1 MVAGDYKRFKR
12 KGGSEDLRKQRMHA
26 KKLVKWGVALTSTL
40 VLGGV
45 VGPVGGQLLNA
56 SSIVYAQNQESVT
69 AVLTFYDV
77 SDLSEIADRVYIDIK
92 TGESIVYNY
101 PVFDVYTLHE
111 DYDSV
116 LILDYDSVARRNGET
131 IATGFRKVEKPAETP
146 TEQPV
151 EQPVEIPVEQ
161 PTEVPVETPTEQP
174 TDKPTDQ
181 PISVAVIA
189 ISETEGPLSHHYIT
203 INPGETKTIS
213 APEVEGWK
221 LDQYTDPTYELTYDQ
236 ALKTLNSAGF
246 VWVQF
251 WMIKDTAPTAK
262 EPVIFTVY
270 HRVAGGDIL
279 LLDNA
284 VVNPGES
291 ITLTPITVDGYV
303 ARADNKYT
311 YTYDEVATGSS
322 SLFVAEILYDKVAV
336 DQPTEQPAEQPTEQ
350 PVDQPVEQLA
360 EQVVDT
366 PTDKPVEQLTDAS
379 SLTDQTAGKVQV
391 VAATD
396 KKTVDKSAPS
406 TPAVKPEEVSQPVA
420 KTLPKTGDSGS
431 ILLVLGGVL
440 SGLSGLGLAATSR
453 KRD

>member
-1 MVAGDYKRFKR
+1 MEKHEKIVT
-12 KGGSEDLRKQRMHA
+12 
-26 KKLVKWGVALTSTL
+26 KKIGITL
-40 VLGGV
+40 ACTTLLGGV
-45 VGPVGGQLLNA
+45 IAPVAVPAFQN
-56 SSIVYAQNQESVT
+56 IVYAETNQ
-69 AVLTFYDV
+69 
-77 SDLSEIADRVYIDIK
+77 
-92 TGESIVYNY
+92 
-101 PVFDVYTLHE
+101 
-111 DYDSV
+111 
-116 LILDYDSVARRNGET
+116 
-131 IATGFRKVEKPAETP
+131 
-146 TEQPV
+146 Q
-151 EQPVEIPVEQ
+151 
-161 PTEVPVETPTEQP
+161 
-174 TDKPTDQ
+174 Q

-189 ISETEGPLSHHYIT
+189 ISGSDGPLSHYYIT

-213 APEVEGWK
+213 APKVEGWK
-221 LDQYTDPTYELTYDQ
+221 LDQYTNPTHELTYDQ

-251 WMIKDTAPTAK
+251 WMIKDAAPTTK
-262 EPVIFTVY
+262 DPVIFTVA
-270 HRVAGGDIL
+270 HRVAGGDDL

-291 ITLTPITVDGYV
+291 ITLTPIAVDGYI

-336 DQPTEQPAEQPTEQ
+336 DQPVEQPAEQPVETPAEQPTEQ
-350 PVDQPVEQLA
+350 PTEQPADQPVEQPAEVPVEQPVEQPA
-360 EQVVDT
+360 EQPAEQPVEQPAET

-406 TPAVKPEEVSQPVA
+406 TTAVKPQEVSQPVA
-420 KTLPKTGDSGS
+420 KTLPKTGDSS
-431 ILLVLGGVL
+431 SMLLVLGGVL
-440 SGLSGLGLAATSR
+440 FGLSGLGLAATSR

>member
-101 PVFDVYTLHE
+101 PVFDGYTLHE

-181 PISVAVIA
+181 PISVAIIA
-189 ISETEGPLSHHYIT
+189 ISEADGPLSHYYVT
-203 INPGETKTIS
+203 LNPGETKTVE
-213 APEVEGWK
+213 APKVDGYK
-221 LDQYTDPTYELTYDQ
+221 LDQYAGPTYELTYDY
-236 ALKTLNSAGF
+236 ALGLMNSGGSA
-246 VWVQF
+246 WVQF
-251 WMIKDTAPTAK
+251 WMIKDIAPET
-262 EPVIFTVY
+262 
-270 HRVAGGDIL
+270 
-279 LLDNA
+279 
-284 VVNPGES
+284 
-291 ITLTPITVDGYV
+291 
-303 ARADNKYT
+303 
-311 YTYDEVATGSS
+311 
-322 SLFVAEILYDKVAV
+322 
-336 DQPTEQPAEQPTEQ
+336 
-350 PVDQPVEQLA
+350 PVDQPVEQPV
-360 EQVVDT
+360 EKPVET
-366 PTDKPVEQLTDAS
+366 PTEQPVETPAGQPTEILATTPIEQPVEQPAEKPVEQPVETPAGQPTETPVEKPVETPTEKPVEQLVETP
-379 SLTDQTAGKVQV
+379 TDQPTGKPTATSLLAGNTTSKAQT
-391 VAATD
+391 VATTD
-396 KKTVDKSAPS
+396 KKKVDNSTPS
-406 TPAVKPEEVSQPVA
+406 TNTVKPEEGSQATA
-420 KTLPKTGDSGS
+420 KTLPKTGDSSS
-431 ILLVLGGVL
+431 ILLGLGGFL